1 MRNFKNEI
9 EELINEIK
17 DLNVTKEEKET
28 QLKIVRE
35 EQRESIKNNNNTTF
49 VKGVLR
55 DRFGKPISIGD
66 RVKTTTKGKHRSD
79 HGRVIRYEKWVT
91 FEDVT
96 GVEQVRAPSNLI
108 VQEIETT
115 TLEKRKKIIA

>member
-1 MRNFKNEI
+1 M
-9 EELINEIK
+9 
-17 DLNVTKEEKET
+17 
-28 QLKIVRE
+28 
-35 EQRESIKNNNNTTF
+35 
-49 VKGVLR
+49 LR
-55 DRFGKPISIGD
+55 DCFGKPISIGD

-96 GVEQVRAPSNLI
+96 GVEQVRAPINLI

-115 TLEKRKKIIA
+115 TLRKRRERK